1 MQPATATAVKP
12 AQEKTMLGI
21 DLRRLIISFVNGL
34 GRGDRIR
41 VRFRGTRAYTDG
53 RNINLPAIRDLA
65 EIPYSTA
72 RALMGYAIHEVA
84 HIRYTDFGSIIRAIE
99 EGRMEPDKLIKK
111 FENAIEDYRIER
123 IISKA
128 LPGTAS
134 DLAALRVLIHPP
146 LNKLKPGWF
155 ADPRACGPLALTWTG
170 SVLNGFP
177 NPEMTDTLDAFP
189 APVRKLIDN
198 WTARMKDVQTTDEV
212 VDLAIAFS
220 AEAEAYAQASRNTP
234 PPASNDDQDN
244 SDEQDEDDQQD
255 DAISEDTS
263 SDADQQDEQ
272 TSTDDADEEPES
284 LDDSDDSQAG
294 EDDADDVEGDDD
306 ADAEGEPSS
315 DGDAGS
321 DAEAGPDG
329 ESDSG
334 TESEGDAGE
343 PGETGQPSD
352 NGDLGQSE
360 RPGDGDG
367 QDENSTGSD
376 ASDAGDISADAPDQ
390 DGKDADGKISSDLDA
405 NSSDPA
411 AGDNP
416 GSDGTGEG
424 DGEGLGDGDS
434 DNGVDDLDFG
444 DSPSGKSSPDGT
456 GAPAP
461 QQDDT
466 GKVSMNDGMLDE
478 HDDGEGSGDNGSDDA
493 DQNANSAGN
502 AGGPQDADQDDAD
515 PQDSASGA
523 GQSSGPAG
531 NDSGADTGEEA
542 DDADASGEDSDGS
555 NPLDGILDSNAAFD
569 DFIDDL
575 ADEIANTP
583 LPEEAPDA
591 EDGEVN
597 PDEVMENVKQANA
610 AAPNYTSADPDPS
623 SDAGDANGGGAS
635 KNEYSDDRFIPI
647 DTAEVE
653 ECQYAS
659 LRAEAAGVISTT
671 ARTIRRLLMAEEQR
685 GTLRGRRDGKFDIRN
700 ISAVVRGTGN
710 CYKKDWHRPAPETAL
725 VILTDFSGSMVY
737 SGTGEE
743 EPRKLAMTGAL
754 AIEEATRGTQVET
767 SIYGYKGYSP
777 HVDLYPFKEGK
788 QSSRITRQNIGAYRD
803 LDMGCTPTG
812 EAMAAVASI
821 LEQSAAHRRVLL
833 VLTDGDADD
842 RELAQGV
849 VPLLNRRGIEVVAIG
864 IQSDSVQ
871 TWCQN
876 SHVIHD
882 IGQLPQ
888 ALLQTIDPRAQ
899 KKLKRAA

>member
-1 MQPATATAVKP
+1 MQHATANAVKP

-123 IISKA
+123 IISKE

-146 LNKLKPGWF
+146 LKKLKPGWF

-170 SVLNGFP
+170 SVINGFP
-177 NPEMTDTLDAFP
+177 NPAMTDTLDAFP
-189 APVRKLIDN
+189 TPVRKLIDN

-212 VDLAIAFS
+212 VELAIAFS

-244 SDEQDEDDQQD
+244 SDEQDQDDQQD
-255 DAISEDTS
+255 DAITEETS
-263 SDADQQDEQ
+263 NDADQQDDQ
-272 TSTDDADEEPES
+272 TSGDDADEGREGF
-284 LDDSDDSQAG
+284 DDSDDEDASA
-294 EDDADDVEGDDD
+294 DDADDAEADED
-306 ADAEGEPSS
+306 ADAEGEPSN

-321 DAEAGPDG
+321 DADTGSDG

-334 TESEGDAGE
+334 TDSEGDAGE

-360 RPGDGDG
+360 QPSDGDS
-367 QDENSTGSD
+367 QDQNNTGSD
-376 ASDAGDISADAPDQ
+376 TSDAGDISTDAPDQ
-390 DGKDADGKISSDLDA
+390 DGKDADGQISSDLDA
-405 NSSDPA
+405 KSSEPA

-416 GSDGTGEG
+416 GNDGTGEG

-434 DNGVDDLDFG
+434 DDGVDDLDFG
-444 DSPSGKSSPDGT
+444 DSPGGKSSPDGT

-466 GKVSMNDGMLDE
+466 GKVSLNDGMLDE
-478 HDDGEGSGDNGSDDA
+478 HDDGDAAGDDDG
-493 DQNANSAGN
+493 QNASSSGN
-502 AGGPQDADQDDAD
+502 AGGPQGDQ
-515 PQDSASGA
+515 QD
-523 GQSSGPAG
+523 
-531 NDSGADTGEEA
+531 EA
-542 DDADASGEDSDGS
+542 AGEDNDRS
-555 NPLDGILDSNAAFD
+555 NPLDGILNGNAAFD
-569 DFIDDL
+569 DFIDDI
-575 ADEIANTP
+575 AEEIANTP
-583 LPEEAPDA
+583 LPDEAPDA

-610 AAPNYTSADPDPS
+610 AAPNYTSADPDQSDPS
-623 SDAGDANGGGAS
+623 NQAGSAGAS
-635 KNEYSDDRFIPI
+635 KNDYSDDRFLPI
-647 DTAEVE
+647 DTSEVE
-653 ECQYAS
+653 ECQYAA
-659 LRAEAAGVISTT
+659 LRSEAAGVISTT

-725 VILTDFSGSMVY
+725 VILTDFSGSMTY
-737 SGTGEE
+737 SQSGDG

-754 AIEEATRGTQVET
+754 AIEEATRGTQVQT

-788 QSSRITRQNIGAYRD
+788 QSSRVTRQNIGAYLD

-812 EAMAAVASI
+812 EAMAAVANI
-821 LEQSAAHRRVLL
+821 LDASTAQRRVLL

-842 RELAQGV
+842 RELAECV

-864 IQSDSVQ
+864 IQSDSVY

-876 SHVIHD
+876 SHVIND

-888 ALLQTIDPRAQ
+888 ALLETIDPRAQ